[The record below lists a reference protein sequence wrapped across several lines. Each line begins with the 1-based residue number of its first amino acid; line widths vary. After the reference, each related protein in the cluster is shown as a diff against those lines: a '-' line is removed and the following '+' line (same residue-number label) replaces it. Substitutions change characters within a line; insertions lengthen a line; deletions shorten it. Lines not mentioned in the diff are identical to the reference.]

1 MINTSTSTDAE
12 GYLAI
17 TSNLIIPSVVTADAG
32 IYNCTANNTEGMD
45 SRIFNLTVY
54 CKFALFLL
62 ANPVTQLLP
71 DTNIFKCFQYRYY
84 VSINDLC

>member
-12 GYLAI
+12 AYLVI

-45 SRIFNLTVY
+45 TRSFNLTVY
-54 CKFALFLL
+54 CKFAFFL
-62 ANPVTQLLP
+62 
-71 DTNIFKCFQYRYY
+71 I
-84 VSINDLC
+84 S